1 MPTAST
7 TAFVLGSST
16 FGEQDRLVH
25 LLTSKKGIIKAVAPG
40 SMKAKN
46 RFGSLFE
53 LFTEG
58 EFIYNWRENRDLITI
73 SKGEIIHSYFNTVSQ
88 PGNIFYFYLISDVF
102 LQFVPARH
110 KDDRLYRLLNAILT
124 GREKNVD
131 MTLLI
136 LYFLLWILRIE
147 GMMFSPRTCH
157 NCFEKNSGPAWLKT
171 DFQGILCGNCR
182 TDEKLILL
190 PEELT
195 FIKWTEG
202 NAPDIPA
209 SWLQRIDTPKLIR
222 TFTRKIEH
230 HGECT
235 IKSSHYLSEF
245 R

>member
-25 LLTSKKGIIKAVAPG
+25 LLTTTKGIIKAVAPG

-58 EFIYNWRENRDLITI
+58 EFIYNWRENRELITI
-73 SKGEIIHSYFNTVSQ
+73 SKGEILQSYFNIVSR
-88 PGNIFYFYLISDVF
+88 PESIFYFYLISDVF
-102 LQFVPARH
+102 KQFVPVNHR
-110 KDDRLYRLLNAILT
+110 DNRLYRLLNAILT
-124 GREKNVD
+124 EREKNVD

-147 GMMFSPRTCH
+147 GMMFNPRICH
-157 NCFEKNSGPAWLKT
+157 NCFEKSRGPAWLKS
-171 DFQGILCGNCR
+171 DYQGILCGNCR
-182 TDEKLILL
+182 TDEKTILQ

-195 FIKWTEG
+195 FLRWTER
-202 NAPDIPA
+202 NAPSIPL
-209 SWLQRIDTPKLIR
+209 SWLQRIDVPKLIR

-235 IKSSHYLSEF
+235 LKSSHYLSEF